1 MNIASLATYIPPA
14 RVHLDRIIAHRGGS
28 PSETRTFTQLFGM
41 SEASTL
47 ADEESAQGCF
57 HALLQ
62 QLSESLDEG
71 EKIDAVILVQGLP
84 AGSLRQTVNL
94 QSLRHQ
100 ADFIAADA
108 PLLTLNQQNCAT
120 LFWGLRLSE
129 RLLAGGKHRCVAL
142 LVGDTVADFD
152 LAERYIPGCTL
163 IGDAFAAALLKPGG
177 GQRRVSGIHCFYHP
191 GFWQGLDG
199 SREDTKRFYQSH
211 NQLVSQA
218 LESYPEDLRR
228 RAWLLPHNINHLSW
242 QTWLRHP
249 DNRAQSV
256 ATDLLSRC
264 GHCFSAD
271 PLLLLDRYSPQDT
284 GRPALLLSVGLGGWV
299 GCAAITSDAL
309 PESVHAQ

>member
-14 RVHLDRIIAHRGGS
+14 RVHLDQIVAHRGGS
-28 PSETRTFTQLFGM
+28 PSEARTFGQLFGM
-41 SEASTL
+41 REASTL
-47 ADEESAQGCF
+47 ANEESAEGCF

-62 QLSESLDEG
+62 QLGESLDEG

-84 AGSLRQTVNL
+84 ARSLRQSVNL
-94 QSLRHQ
+94 SSLRQQSH
-100 ADFIAADA
+100 FIAADA
-108 PLLTLNQQNCAT
+108 SLLTVNQQNCAT
-120 LFWGLRLSE
+120 LFWGLRLAE

-142 LVGDTVADFD
+142 LVGDTLADFD

-163 IGDAFAAALLKPGG
+163 IGDAFVAALLKPGG
-177 GQRRVSGIHCFYHP
+177 GQRRVSGIQCFYHP

-211 NQLVSQA
+211 NHLVAHA
-218 LESYPEDLRR
+218 LASYPEDLRK
-228 RAWLLPHNINHLSW
+228 RAWLLPHNINRLSW
-242 QTWLRHP
+242 QTWLRLP
-249 DNRAQSV
+249 DNRHQQV
-256 ATDLLSRC
+256 ATDLLSQC

-271 PLLLLDRYSPQDT
+271 PLLLLDSYAPQDT

-309 PESVHAQ
+309 PEAVHAQ